1 MSRQADHSRGKA
13 KQAGGAKRK
22 STAKTTRSTA
32 AAAKIARIDSQL
44 VRLLQRR
51 ADAVLAAQRRP
62 DLFHAVIGSGQM
74 VSQSVTDRI
83 VWRDL
88 LAQAQAT
95 GDWALYDRVLTL
107 GEPPYRDV
115 P

>member
-1 MSRQADHSRGKA
+1 AALAPTDTLTLEGAIADTIELAERLRARFGEEKVYLLGESWG
-13 KQAGGAKRK
+13 
-22 STAKTTRSTA
+22 ST
-32 AAAKIARIDSQL
+32 L
-44 VRLLQRR
+44 
-51 ADAVLAAQRRP
+51 AVLAAQRRP

-95 GDWALYDRVLTL
+95 GDWALDRKSTRLNSSHV
-107 GEPPYRDV
+107 
-115 P
+115 